1 LYITIDAIRLAA
13 RVPNGAAKPKENSM
27 RIPDRFQIER
37 DAKALRQKEMARML
51 VELRC
56 AIRKA
61 LARLRNRPAPSCA
74 PRSEMPA

>member
-1 LYITIDAIRLAA
+1 
-13 RVPNGAAKPKENSM
+13 M

>member
-1 LYITIDAIRLAA
+1 
-13 RVPNGAAKPKENSM
+13 M

-37 DAKALRQKEMARML
+37 DAKALRQRELARML
-51 VELRC
+51 ADLKC

-61 LARLRNRPAPSCA
+61 LAKLGNRPAPSCA